1 MAILVIGNFAMS
13 LFRITKF
20 RSPLFGMAN
29 SQSLEK
35 SEQLIIL
42 VSLFFLTYICVS
54 EPGFTIPDGKSGFRE
69 NFPFPELSRTHFPVR
84 VFGFPDSKFKNL
96 KVKFFG
102 QKRIPES
109 L

>member
-1 MAILVIGNFAMS
+1 MQACMGA
-13 LFRITKF
+13 
-20 RSPLFGMAN
+20 
-29 SQSLEK
+29 
-35 SEQLIIL
+35 
-42 VSLFFLTYICVS
+42 
-54 EPGFTIPDGKSGFRE
+54 GFTIPDGKSGFRE
-69 NFPFPELSRTHFPVR
+69 NFPFPEQSGTHFPVR